1 MSDEAAAGPPIVYGL
16 DIETDTSVDGLD
28 PTVSR
33 VLAAAISGPGG
44 DIVLAH
50 HDEAALLDEL
60 DGWLADLTPGVLVTW
75 NGAAFDLPYL
85 ASRAAL
91 VGVRLGLRIELDPAL
106 GLRGDPLPGHEG
118 AYRGS
123 WHGHRHL
130 DAYRVFRADLGRTF
144 GVSCALKSVAGLT
157 GVPFID
163 ADGSRVHELAP
174 GRLHAYVAS
183 DARCARQLAE
193 RRWPTAV
200 GAIDAEPQPR
210 SPATSGALA

>member
-1 MSDEAAAGPPIVYGL
+1 MSDVAVTGRPMLYGL

-28 PTVSR
+28 PDVGR

-44 DIVLAH
+44 EIVLAH
-50 HDEAALLDEL
+50 HDESALLAEL
-60 DGWLADLTPGVLVTW
+60 DRWLSELTPGVLVTW
-75 NGAAFDLPYL
+75 NGGAFDLPYL
-85 ASRAAL
+85 VSRA
-91 VGVRLGLRIELDPAL
+91 VINEVDLGLSIELDRRL

-157 GVPFID
+157 GVPYVD
-163 ADGSRVHELAP
+163 ADASRVHELSP

-193 RRWPTAV
+193 RRWRTAA
-200 GAIDAEPQPR
+200 GAIDRLGTER
-210 SPATSGALA
+210 PAATGALR